1 MAFAN
6 IAPSFSALPAH
17 ITSALIFLLF
27 LTTLTCITA
36 VVTIY
41 LDTRYRRGM
50 RTPWTRLTL
59 FPTLW
64 SSALFIIS
72 SFSPIG
78 RLAMW
83 SPVTSLH
90 AYTWLRP
97 VGGPVAIDWVT
108 AAWSVVLHE
117 LLGMWIMGPPKI
129 VTAIEDE
136 HLISVDESISEVQH
150 QAQQPQRSKSLLYLS
165 AMLCLLVLPSYSF
178 DGLPL
183 PIISSF
189 TTPISMAC
197 ALPLPSTV
205 ENENNKPSID
215 NYILETHRLTPLA
228 KVVLWPEAAVRL
240 QTPER
245 RAYVIEQVQNNAQ
258 ASVVAVSF
266 EDLIPNKMQNGSGP
280 WRHGMMIIDK
290 DGLKAEYYKRVPVP
304 FVEERS
310 TSSKNKPLFFEYEL
324 VLRRN
329 SRKVPID
336 WVDLPITAGFSLD
349 FASNFPFSLSSR
361 PALVLGAAHTWH
373 PNVGIALWE
382 QAKARSEELGSALL
396 WCDGGEG
403 GVSGVAAP
411 GVDEILQVGS
421 GSWVRTIGLKLPF
434 EEGRT
439 AYGFFGAWLA
449 IPFIWGVFGVEWIV
463 ERTIVNLKGEY
474 DYDISCFRRKRK
486 SVEADEEASL
496 LS

>member
-1 MAFAN
+1 MVLSTIHSTPN
-6 IAPSFSALPAH
+6 TPQMKGIASHAPKKP
-17 ITSALIFLLF
+17 
-27 LTTLTCITA
+27 
-36 VVTIY
+36 
-41 LDTRYRRGM
+41 
-50 RTPWTRLTL
+50 
-59 FPTLW
+59 
-64 SSALFIIS
+64 
-72 SFSPIG
+72 PIG

-83 SPVTSLH
+83 SPVTGLH

-136 HLISVDESISEVQH
+136 HLISVDESVSEIQH

-165 AMLCLLVLPSYSF
+165 GMLCLLVLPSYSF

-183 PIISSF
+183 PIVSSF

-228 KVVLWPEAAVRL
+228 KVVLWPEVAVRL

-266 EDLIPNKMQNGSGP
+266 EDLIPNKMQNGSESGP

-361 PALVLGAAHTWH
+361 PALILGAAHTWH
-373 PNVGIALWE
+373 PSVGIALWE

-411 GVDEILQVGS
+411 GVDEILQIVTTAVMHVKVVRNSKNMRADVIWAGS
-421 GSWVRTIGLKLPF
+421 ALNDGAMLANAIETLRARTIITILTLAYSRQATVVTKSLTVAIRRIR
-434 EEGRT
+434 EMNEGEVLRAKNAT
-439 AYGFFGAWLA
+439 KADRGTYTSAGREIKDF
-449 IPFIWGVFGVEWIV
+449 WIV
-463 ERTIVNLKGEY
+463 LNEGLHH
-474 DYDISCFRRKRK
+474 
-486 SVEADEEASL
+486 
-496 LS
+496 